1 MARGRPRTIE
11 SPEQFDALVDEYI
24 ALCKEEKRPV
34 TWTGMA
40 LHLGFSSRQSID
52 EYQNYEGYSY
62 SVKRAKSLVELAY
75 EERLHGNSP
84 TGAIFAL
91 KNMQWSDKQELD
103 HSSKDGSMQAVD
115 RVTVEVVSA
124 ATDSESSE

>member
-11 SPEQFDALVDEYI
+11 SPEQFNALVDEY
-24 ALCKEEKRPV
+24 LDKCSEEKRPV

-40 LHLGFSSRQSID
+40 LHLGFASRQGID
-52 EYQNYEGYSY
+52 EYQKYAGYSDC
-62 SVKRAKSLVELAY
+62 VKRAKTLVEMAY

-84 TGAIFAL
+84 AGAIFAL

>member
-24 ALCKEEKRPV
+24 ELCKEEKRPV

-124 ATDSESSE
+124 ATDDKSSE

>member
-24 ALCKEEKRPV
+24 ETCAEQKRPV

-62 SVKRAKSLVELAY
+62 SVKRAKSLVEMCY